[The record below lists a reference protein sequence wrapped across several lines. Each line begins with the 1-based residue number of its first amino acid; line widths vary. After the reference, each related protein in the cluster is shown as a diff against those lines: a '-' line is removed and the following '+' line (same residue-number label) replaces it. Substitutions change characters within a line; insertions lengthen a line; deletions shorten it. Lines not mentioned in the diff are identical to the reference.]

1 MKNEQ
6 WFYISD
12 LDDFVDH
19 VRSLVFKLFGEVAD
33 DKDDSLVNSLSDLS
47 KEEIKEMDET
57 LSHAESLVIVQSYVK
72 KEINKK
78 TKAIRHC
85 LTDSILKNI
94 IEDLNSRMISNILHV
109 LVNKNILDS
118 AYDEKQNDFIFWI
131 KDKE

>member
-33 DKDDSLVNSLSDLS
+33 EKDDSLVNSLSSLS
-47 KEEIKEMDET
+47 REEIKEMNDT
-57 LSHAESLVIVQSYVK
+57 LSHAESLAIVQSYAK

-85 LTDSILKNI
+85 LNDSILKQI
-94 IEDLNSRMISNILHV
+94 IEDLNSRMISNILHT

-118 AYDEKQNDFIFWI
+118 AYDAEQNDFIFWI
-131 KDKE
+131 KEE